1 MLAQVPSWGGES
13 LKVKLGLGSHA
24 SLAVGVVKLGLAGHS
39 IVLGPGNVLISGAW
53 VSCTVML
60 WLAVLLLWQ
69 ASVAVQVRVT
79 E

>member
-1 MLAQVPSWGGES
+1 MVESAKVRVGLA
-13 LKVKLGLGSHA
+13 SHA

-60 WLAVLLLWQ
+60 WLAVLELWH
-69 ASVAVQVRVT
+69 ASVAVHVRVT